1 MGIFTFE
8 GPGPILFI
16 FYPMI
21 LGGNTKYQPKKDEKM
36 KEKCCAYTDTQEG
49 ERDTNIR
56 VIHKVTQLG
65 DKNSQFQHNR
75 ASNT

>member
-1 MGIFTFE
+1 M
-8 GPGPILFI
+8 
-16 FYPMI
+16 
-21 LGGNTKYQPKKDEKM
+21 
-36 KEKCCAYTDTQEG
+36 KCCAYTNTQEG

-65 DKNSQFQHNR
+65 DKNNQFQHNR